1 MRRSLFTLSALMA
14 AAATTAGAQSASAIR
29 LRLDPSSE
37 VTIEGTSSLHAF
49 HCKTN
54 KIMAYV
60 DVDPGYTKDLTKVAR
75 PIVSVKVNIVVRTL
89 SCGNGQM
96 DKNMYSTL
104 DADKNPLIKYTMS
117 GYDILDGSA
126 SPAAFVA
133 KTTGTLTISGKEKVI
148 DMKINAE
155 RLSDGKAT
163 ARAEQAILMTDFGI
177 NPPSFMLGTLKVGN
191 EVKVKFNLKAGP
203 ELLAQLAAVTN
214 RSGQ

>member
-1 MRRSLFTLSALMA
+1 MRKSLFTLSALMA

-29 LRLDPSSE
+29 LRLDPGSE

-60 DVDPGYTKDLTKVAR
+60 DVDPGYTKDLTKIAR

-89 SCGNGQM
+89 TCGNGQM
-96 DKNMYSTL
+96 DKNMYGTL

>member
-1 MRRSLFTLSALMA
+1 MRKSLFTLSVLMA

-29 LRLDPSSE
+29 LRLDPGSE

-60 DVDPGYTKDLTKVAR
+60 DVDPGYTKDLTKIAR

-89 SCGNGQM
+89 TCGNGQM
-96 DKNMYSTL
+96 DKNMYGTL
-104 DADKNPLIKYTMS
+104 NADANPIIKYTLS
-117 GYDILDGSA
+117 DYDILAGSA
-126 SPAAFVA
+126 SPAAFSA
-133 KTTGTLTISGKEKVI
+133 KTSGTLTISGKEKVI